1 MPLKSTNSRIKPEI
15 NAPRLRERK
24 RERELKPR
32 TPKEKRK
39 PLLALEV
46 AQQKSKNRPSEP

>member
-1 MPLKSTNSRIKPEI
+1 MPLKSTISREKPDL

-24 RERELKPR
+24 RKREFKPR

-46 AQQKSKNRPSEP
+46 AQQKTKN

>member
-1 MPLKSTNSRIKPEI
+1 MPHKSTISREKPDL

-24 RERELKPR
+24 RKRKREFKPR

-46 AQQKSKNRPSEP
+46 AQQKTKN